1 MATSSKI
8 VSLEQIKALV
18 GSAHSAGQSVV
29 LCHGCF
35 DIVHPGH
42 IRHLQHAAKLG
53 DHLLVT
59 ISGDLIVDKGTGRPL
74 IPQELRAENLAALDC
89 VDWVVVNSQPTAVD
103 LLGLIQPDVFV
114 KGREYEHNRD
124 PRFQEEREVVDSY
137 GGRVVFS
144 SGDVV
149 FSSTALINVLEQSTD
164 PVHLRLR
171 QLIDQQRI
179 DPDSISRLLDSFQG
193 KRVVVVGETI
203 IDTYVMCD
211 RPAMA
216 SEAPMMT
223 LRPIEYRS
231 FDGGAAIVAKHLAA
245 MGASP
250 ILITALPNS
259 PEAQA
264 LRQRLLLAGVDTQWI
279 EQPGKIIEKQ
289 RFNVGATKVMKIDL
303 GEPITLD
310 ATGQSTLL
318 AMAKAAA
325 EKSEAVIITDFGQGL
340 FSAASMTELCLLLR
354 SCTEF
359 LAGDV
364 SGRRS
369 NLLSMKQ
376 MDLICPSELE
386 MREALHDYDEGMTAV
401 VWRLLHQ
408 TESKSAIITLGSEGL
423 IAFKR
428 TAGASASA
436 DDWKTRLAA
445 EHIPALVA
453 HAIDPLGCGDAL
465 LAAATLT
472 RIVGGDLTLAA
483 TLGAIAAGAQAQQ
496 LGNAVIGT
504 VDLRKGIRRLCEA
517 QLTYSTE
524 PQAEVVSLPR
534 DQLHLAHS

>member
-18 GSAHSAGQSVV
+18 GSVQSAGKSVV

-42 IRHLQHAAKLG
+42 VRHLQHAAKLG

-89 VDWVVVNSQPTAVD
+89 VDWVVVNSQPTATD
-103 LLGLIQPDVFV
+103 LLGAIQPDVFV
-114 KGREYEHNRD
+114 KGREYENNRD
-124 PRFQEEREVVDSY
+124 PRFQEEREIVDSY

-144 SGDVV
+144 SGEVV

-179 DPDSISRLLDSFQG
+179 NPDSISRLLDSFQG

-216 SEAPMMT
+216 SEGPIMT

-245 MGASP
+245 MGAKP
-250 ILITALPNS
+250 TLITALPNS
-259 PEAQA
+259 PEAEA
-264 LRQRLLLAGVDTQWI
+264 LRQRLTAAGVDTQWI
-279 EQPGKIIEKQ
+279 EQPGKIIQKQ
-289 RFNVGATKVMKIDL
+289 RFNVGSTKVMKLDL

-318 AMAKAAA
+318 AMAEAAA

-428 TAGASASA
+428 TAGAAAST

-483 TLGAIAAGAQAQQ
+483 TLGAIAASAQAQQ

-504 VDLRKGIRRLCEA
+504 VDLRKGIRRLCDA
-517 QLTYSTE
+517 QLTYSTQ